1 MSINHLIY
9 RNLKKNLKNYYLY
22 VFALIF
28 SVALYFAFVTLQ
40 FDPAMDAA
48 EGSIKGA
55 AGIRTASI
63 VLVGI
68 VTIFLLYANT
78 IFIKRRSKEIG
89 LFQLIGMTKG
99 KIFQIL
105 TLENLILYFGSLV
118 IGTFIGFAASKFI
131 MMILLNVI
139 GIEQV
144 ATLRFSTEAMIQTLL
159 VFTAIYFCIMIMNLL
174 FIKRQSILSLF
185 RVRSSTEARAKKMSI
200 LQMIIGVIGIG
211 LIITGYFVSTK
222 LFGGD
227 FVTFPQLVIAMVSIL
242 ASVIIGTYLFYKGSV
257 SFIFHLIR
265 KSKGGYL
272 NLNDV
277 LSLSSI
283 MFRMKSN
290 ALLLTIITTVSA
302 LAIGLLCLSYISYY
316 SAEKLAEQ
324 NVPAHFSIATTEE
337 AETFKALLNKEDI
350 AYEET
355 NIDVVQVDL
364 DVSQIMETDFSESE
378 MVADPDKMLLPVVS
392 EEAVEGIDVSSQELI
407 LTGYSGVL
415 EQFISLKESGE
426 VAFVTPN
433 GEIKQNFLGLREGTI
448 LPYNFTGGGLPTAIV
463 DSTIFEKLVQDMDPE
478 IQNQP
483 PIYIGIDIEDQSD
496 LAQADEIFQSLE
508 LQDEGSNLSQLASLQ
523 NQKSTMG
530 LVMFIVGFL
539 GLAFLITSGCIL
551 YFKQMDESEEEKANY
566 TILRKLGFTQGDLLR
581 GIWRKQLFNFGIPL
595 VIGLCHSYFAVKS
608 GWFLFGTELW
618 TPMIIVMIIYTALYS
633 IFGILSV
640 LYYKRV
646 IRESL

>member
-566 TILRKLGFTQGDLLR
+566 TILRKLGFTQRDLLR
-581 GIWRKQLFNFGIPL
+581 GIVRKQLFNFGIPL
-595 VIGLCHSYFAVKS
+595 IIGLSHSYFAVKS
-608 GWFLFGTELW
+608 GWFFFGTELW

>member
-99 KIFQIL
+99 KIFRIL